1 LTINGARKRIP
12 TGTENRRLAEMIHAK
27 ALTDIQEGRWF
38 ERQQG
43 KVITFRELAEKY
55 MAKYKRQRD
64 PVSVKHLL
72 CHFAE
77 MRLAEITSEAV
88 EDYIISRDESEKR
101 PKPATVYQ
109 EFSLGRRIF
118 NVARRRWKWV
128 SYNPFADVQF
138 SELLT
143 MDNARDRWLTVSEEK
158 VLLSCATPAYLKD
171 VITFAIHSGC
181 RRGEI
186 LSLKWKVNVDMHR
199 RLVTVQA
206 SKNGNKKTIPMSETL
221 RGLLLG
227 MSKVKH
233 ISGRVFPV
241 DVLALKDAFERAVR
255 KAGIEDFRFHD
266 LRHTF
271 ATRLV
276 QNGVDLY
283 TVQKLMGHKSI
294 RTTERYAHHYP
305 ESLRPSV
312 RALDECYRE
321 EFGHVLVTVGAPEAT
336 DGVARRL
343 ESPVESITNRRGSG

>member
-1 LTINGARKRIP
+1 
-12 TGTENRRLAEMIHAK
+12 
-27 ALTDIQEGRWF
+27 
-38 ERQQG
+38 
-43 KVITFRELAEKY
+43 

-64 PVSVKHLL
+64 PISVKHLIRY
-72 CHFAE
+72 FDE
-77 MRLAEITSEAV
+77 MKLAEITSEAV

-109 EFSLGRRIF
+109 EFSLGRRMF

-128 SYNPFADVQF
+128 SNNPFADVQF

-143 MDNARDRWLTVSEEK
+143 MDNARDRWLTVNEEK
-158 VLLSCATPAYLKD
+158 VLLACATPAYLRD

-186 LSLKWKVNVDMHR
+186 LSLRWKVNIDMHR
-199 RLVTVQA
+199 RIVTVQA

-221 RGLLLG
+221 HRLLQR

-241 DVLALKDAFERAVR
+241 EALALKDAFERAAR
-255 KAGIEDFRFHD
+255 KAGLKDFRFHD

-276 QNGVDLY
+276 QHGVDLY

-312 RALDECYRE
+312 RALDECYRAD
-321 EFGHVLVTVGAPEAT
+321 FGHVLVTVGVPEAL
-336 DGVARRL
+336 GRVAQTPKT
-343 ESPVESITNRRGSG
+343 PVESTSNWRGSG